1 MTKLGR
7 CNRSCNTLDDF
18 PSRICASNK
27 TEKVNLNV
35 FNMTTIINES
45 KTLIKDFIC
54 MFLSCHVRVSE

>member
-45 KTLIKDFIC
+45 KTLIKDF
-54 MFLSCHVRVSE
+54 MLS